1 MVTYSAKHK
10 RTRMQDTDL
19 LSEICRSLGRIEQK
33 VDDVRTSHSRQS
45 VAHEKLDER
54 VSFLEQC
61 RQHDRGIVAG
71 ISFVVS
77 AIVWIFFVLT
87 GRI

>member
-1 MVTYSAKHK
+1 MAD
-10 RTRMQDTDL
+10 QDL

-33 VDDVRTSHSRQS
+33 VDDVRSSHSQQS
-45 VAHEKLDER
+45 IAHEKLDER

-71 ISFVVS
+71 ISLTVS
-77 AIVWIFFVLT
+77 ALVWVFLYIT

>member
-1 MVTYSAKHK
+1 MAEN
-10 RTRMQDTDL
+10 DL

-33 VDDVRTSHSRQS
+33 VDDVRSSYSRQL

-71 ISFVVS
+71 ISLVVS
-77 AIVWIFFVLT
+77 ALVWFFLVLT